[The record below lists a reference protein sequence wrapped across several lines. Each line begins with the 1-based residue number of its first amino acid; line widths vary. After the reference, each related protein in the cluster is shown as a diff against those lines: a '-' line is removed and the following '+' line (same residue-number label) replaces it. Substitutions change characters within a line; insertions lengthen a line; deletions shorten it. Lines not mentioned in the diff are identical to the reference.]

1 VAKTPKLEKK
11 KNTFESQL
19 VKLELQVKALQK
31 TLASWRKAG
40 IPDKTLVILLSHYT
54 KVPQGTI
61 RRVIEGFD
69 NLYDEYFTEENT

>member
-1 VAKTPKLEKK
+1 MKLPKPNALTEERITKLEKQIK
-11 KNTFESQL
+11 VLHT
-19 VKLELQVKALQK
+19 

-40 IPDKTLVILLSHYT
+40 IPEKTLVVLLSHYT

-69 NLYDEYFTEENT
+69 NLYEEYFTEDES

>member
-1 VAKTPKLEKK
+1 MTTKTLTEQRISKLE
-11 KNTFESQL
+11 NQISVL
-19 VKLELQVKALQK
+19 HK

-40 IPDKTLVILLSHYT
+40 IPDKTLVVLLSHYT

-69 NLYDEYFTEENT
+69 NLHEEYFTTDE